1 MIGIA
6 DWAIMFRKGK
16 KECRCAQGFE
26 DLLDD
31 ECYMTLAFMAE
42 AAQECCEFTRC
53 FDSASM
59 DTSIMIDEVNKFVER
74 LDFLF
79 VKGG

>member
-1 MIGIA
+1 MA
-6 DWAIMFRKGK
+6 D
-16 KECRCAQGFE
+16 
-26 DLLDD
+26 
-31 ECYMTLAFMAE
+31 
-42 AAQECCEFTRC
+42 AAQESCELTRC